1 MIMCTLLSTV
11 YGLFI
16 PCWLT
21 HVTCTHFKETALLFN
36 EYLSCFVNFYRTDK
50 YMFRVNN
57 EKIRLICMCS
67 TIKTGVFI
75 VDFDHSQNI
84 IIVPLLLTLN
94 KHLSVGRERQVIMF
108 WKHKKP
114 YIRLFAKVA
123 RPISL
128 SNLSLHRK
136 EINYDHFISILLY
149 GCEHIMDTCF
159 SSKFALG
166 IPIE

>member
-21 HVTCTHFKETALLFN
+21 HVTCTYFKETALLFN
-36 EYLSCFVNFYRTDK
+36 EYLSCFMNNFCPTDK

-84 IIVPLLLTLN
+84 IIVPLLWTLN
-94 KHLSVGRERQVIMF
+94 KHLSVGRERQVGGNVLKTQKAI
-108 WKHKKP
+108 
-114 YIRLFAKVA
+114 Y
-123 RPISL
+123 S
-128 SNLSLHRK
+128 
-136 EINYDHFISILLY
+136 FICKSCKTY
-149 GCEHIMDTCF
+149 FMQ
-159 SSKFALG
+159 
-166 IPIE
+166 